1 MLRPLLEELS
11 EGQEIENARVFIY
24 DSEGALMIIDEV
36 VDGFNDVLLDLFS
49 KVAVV
54 VLGVEVEGVGDE
66 LRAEFE
72 ELELLDVA
80 VVAVH
85 DFLHFLVE
93 GGVVAGQQLLV
104 ADVRV
109 DQLRPKRF
117 SIHRQLW

>member
-36 VDGFNDVLLDLFS
+36 VDGFDDVLLDLFS

-54 VLGVEVEGVGDE
+54 VLCVEVEGVGDE

-93 GGVVAGQQLLV
+93 GGVVVGQQLLV